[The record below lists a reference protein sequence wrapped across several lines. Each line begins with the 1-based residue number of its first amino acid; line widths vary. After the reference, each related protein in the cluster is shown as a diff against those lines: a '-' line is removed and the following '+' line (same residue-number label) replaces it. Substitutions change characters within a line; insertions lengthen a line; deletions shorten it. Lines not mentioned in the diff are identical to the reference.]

1 MKYTIKQFRAEFPD
15 DESCLNKIMEMQYGG
30 TEFECPHCKKA
41 SKFHRI
47 ATRRAYACQFCGH
60 HVYPCVGTPFE
71 KSRTPLTDWFYA
83 MYLFTATRNGVA
95 AKELERQIGCTYKTA
110 WRMAKELRKLM
121 AQADDHESMSGHVEM
136 DEAYVGGKN
145 KRNKPSNKT
154 TVFGMIQRGG
164 QVRAGV
170 VKNAATYTLEPYIL
184 KNIEKGSTVS
194 TDMWRG
200 YQFLSSAGY
209 KHGTVNHSAKQWVKG
224 EHHTNTIEN
233 FWSHM
238 KRSIRGTHIHVS
250 KRHMWKYVA
259 EFAYRFNYRDNPR
272 YMSNRLVLAFA
283 LPRLADD

>member
-1 MKYTIKQFRAEFPD
+1 MKYTIKQFRAEYPD
-15 DESCLNKIMEMQYGG
+15 DESCLNKIMDMQYGG
-30 TEFECPHCKKA
+30 TEFQCPACKKP

-47 ATRRAYACQFCGH
+47 AKRRAFACQFCGH

-95 AKELERQIGCTYKTA
+95 AKELQRQIGCTYKTA
-110 WRMAKELRKLM
+110 WRMASELRKLM
-121 AQADDHESMSGHVEM
+121 AQADDHEPMSGHVEM
-136 DEAYVGGKN
+136 DESFVGGKS
-145 KRNKPSNKT
+145 KRDRPSNKT

-184 KNIEKGSTVS
+184 KNVEKGSIVS
-194 TDMWRG
+194 TDKWRG
-200 YQFLSSAGY
+200 YNFLSEAGY
-209 KHGTVNHSAKQWVKG
+209 RHGSVNHSAKQWVKG
-224 EHHTNTIEN
+224 IHHTNTIEN

-250 KRHMWKYVA
+250 KQHMWKYVA
-259 EFAYRFNYRDNPR
+259 EFAYRFNHRDDPR
-272 YMSNRLVLAFA
+272 FMFNRLVFAFA
-283 LPRLADD
+283 LPRLVDD